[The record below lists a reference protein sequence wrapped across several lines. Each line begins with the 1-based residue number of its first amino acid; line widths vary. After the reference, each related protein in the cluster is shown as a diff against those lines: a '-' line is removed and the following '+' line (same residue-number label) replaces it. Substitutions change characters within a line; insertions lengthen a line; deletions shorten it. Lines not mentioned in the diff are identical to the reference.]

1 MNTKRGLEILYAG
14 VFTFLVTLSV
24 ECIHEEGTEGN
35 QAATNRLYYEREKSI
50 TVSTRR
56 SLPFVDLLFAS

>member
-24 ECIHEEGTEGN
+24 ECIHEEG
-35 QAATNRLYYEREKSI
+35 
-50 TVSTRR
+50 
-56 SLPFVDLLFAS
+56 